1 MLLGTVLCVPNV
13 LIENIFL
20 SFYTLVIFVYGGEVV
35 VPCTSVVGR
44 GQFVE
49 VSFLL
54 LPRDFGDRV
63 FSEPSC
69 KPSVII
75 KQSNN
80 IF

>member
-20 SFYTLVIFVYGGEVV
+20 SFYTLVIFVYGGKVV
-35 VPCTSVVGR
+35 VPCTSMGGR
-44 GQFVE
+44 GKFMD

-63 FSEPSC
+63 FTH
-69 KPSVII
+69 
-75 KQSNN
+75 
-80 IF
+80 